1 MFLSS
6 NYYLLQKKFFN
17 VVKNTKR
24 KIYPLNNFLSIQ
36 HGIVNYVPTV
46 AQISRTFS
54 PYMIETL
61 CLLNSYFWFSPLS
74 IPWQAPFKFLLLI
87 FPTVNTLYEWNQVVF
102 VPL

>member
-61 CLLNSYFWFSPLS
+61 CLLNSYFWFSPSLHPLAS
-74 IPWQAPFKFLLLI
+74 TFQIPASD
-87 FPTVNTLYEWNQVVF
+87 FPYCEYLV
-102 VPL
+102 